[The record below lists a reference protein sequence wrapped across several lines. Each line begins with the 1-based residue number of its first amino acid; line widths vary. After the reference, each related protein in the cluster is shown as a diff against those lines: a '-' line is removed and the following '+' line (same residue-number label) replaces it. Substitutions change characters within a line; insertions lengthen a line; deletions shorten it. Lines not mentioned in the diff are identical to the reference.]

1 MPQLLMTTM
10 TPPASRAASAGHATV
25 HSIESAR
32 RRFRRPSPGDSIA
45 VLVVGSHAIT
55 RAGLRLLLED
65 DADLAVVGEA
75 ASGAD
80 GARLAR
86 STDPDVILLDA
97 GCLEPDPAAFTRL
110 LAGRVAVLLLTDCD
124 RDDRDERVLAAIRA
138 GATGVIAKDSHPA
151 ELASAVRTLAAGGAL
166 LPPRTTRR
174 LITELVN
181 ATASASH

>member
-1 MPQLLMTTM
+1 MPQELMRTM
-10 TPPASRAASAGHATV
+10 TPPTSRAAFAGHATV

-32 RRFRRPSPGDSIA
+32 RRFRRPSPGDSIR

-65 DADLAVVGEA
+65 DAGLNVVGEA
-75 ASGAD
+75 ASDRD

-86 STDPDVILLDA
+86 LTEPDVILLDA
-97 GCLEPDPAAFTRL
+97 GCPEPDPAASTRL
-110 LAGRVAVLLLTDCD
+110 LAGRVAVLLLVDCD
-124 RDDRDERVLAAIRA
+124 RDDRVLAAIRA
-138 GATGVIAKDSHPA
+138 GATGVLAKDSEPA

-181 ATASASH
+181 ATAGAAR